1 MCKVYFISKWSEYG
15 INLFQKMSD
24 PVNFDCQEIN
34 NSFDID
40 SRLIGDLFYNIQ
52 DQEEGYIVQHEE
64 NKAPEV
70 KKRKTLK
77 NKPNKKIPKKSE
89 ILNNLSYVSRKGKE
103 NGHHLIKITIYE
115 LLPGVKRSDVD
126 DNVCLSAQYIV
137 EDKYDE
143 ILDYTETV
151 VKKIVK
157 KISDSD
163 SYKL

>member
-1 MCKVYFISKWSEYG
+1 MCKVYFISKWAEYG
-15 INLFQKMSD
+15 IDLFQKMSD
-24 PVNFDCQEIN
+24 SANFDRQEIS

-40 SRLIGDLFYNIQ
+40 SRLMNDIFYNIQ
-52 DQEEGYIVQHEE
+52 DQEDEYRVQHEQ
-64 NKAPEV
+64 NKAPEL

-77 NKPNKKIPKKSE
+77 NNPKKKIPKKSE
-89 ILNNLSYVSRKGKE
+89 ILNNISYVSRKGKE

-115 LLPGVKRSDVD
+115 VLPGVKRSNVD
-126 DNVCLSAQYIV
+126 NNVCLSAQYIV

-143 ILDYTETV
+143 ILECTESV